1 MLQFNDLAVRRGPRL
16 LFEQATFQVHPG
28 QKVGLT
34 GANGCGKSS
43 LLALVLGELHAD
55 QGDFQLPKDW
65 VIAHVAQAMS
75 TGEDKAIDFVLDG
88 DTALRKLESAI
99 SQAEVQ
105 NQGEQLAVLHGQYE
119 TIGGYSARS
128 RAGQLLNGLGFRPGD
143 ENRAVNEFSR
153 RLAYALESC
162 AGAHVQI

>member
-28 QKVGLT
+28 QKAGLT

-43 LLALVLGELHAD
+43 LLALVLGELQAD

-75 TGEDKAIDFVLDG
+75 AGKAQ
-88 DTALRKLESAI
+88 S
-99 SQAEVQ
+99 
-105 NQGEQLAVLHGQYE
+105 N
-119 TIGGYSARS
+119 
-128 RAGQLLNGLGFRPGD
+128 
-143 ENRAVNEFSR
+143 
-153 RLAYALESC
+153 
-162 AGAHVQI
+162 